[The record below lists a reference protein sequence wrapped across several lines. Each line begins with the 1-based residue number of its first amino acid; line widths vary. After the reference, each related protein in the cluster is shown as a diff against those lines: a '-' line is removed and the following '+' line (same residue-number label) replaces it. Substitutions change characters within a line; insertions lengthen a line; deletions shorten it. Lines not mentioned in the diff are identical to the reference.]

1 MLSKGG
7 FMKKQIGITVLAG
20 LFLGNVYGEDLKP
33 LPVGAARETS
43 PKMDRIY
50 GSVLKKFV
58 QDGRVDYRGLK
69 ADPFSLTQYLLL
81 SGQVSESEFKSW
93 NEKRQLAFLINL
105 YNASTLQLILDHYP
119 IGSIK
124 EIGNVFKGPWDQ
136 PIVPLFGKTIT
147 LNELEHG
154 IIRKQ
159 YREPRVHMALVC
171 AAKGCPPLRG
181 EAYTAEKLDDQ
192 LVDQSRAFLASPAGL
207 AIDREKGIVSISS
220 IFKWYGSDFP
230 SVPGFIEKHSHQ
242 DLNGLKIRYL
252 DYDWS
257 LNE

>member
-105 YNASTLQLILDHYP
+105 YNASTL
-119 IGSIK
+119 
-124 EIGNVFKGPWDQ
+124 KGPWDQ